1 LFITKYKTMRLQDV
15 CVKYRISDSFLNS
28 KEDGLKVAA
37 KSIDDII
44 GELTR
49 KNESPDT
56 VIKLNRLKDFL
67 LDVKNSSF

>member
-1 LFITKYKTMRLQDV
+1 MRLQDI

-44 GELTR
+44 AELRR

-56 VIKLNRLKDFL
+56 IIKLNRLKDFL

>member
-1 LFITKYKTMRLQDV
+1 MRLQDV

-44 GELTR
+44 AELKQ
-49 KNESPDT
+49 KNQSPDT
-56 VIKLNRLKDFL
+56 IIKLNRLKDFL

>member
-1 LFITKYKTMRLQDV
+1 MRLQDV

>member
-1 LFITKYKTMRLQDV
+1 MRLQDV

-44 GELTR
+44 AELVR
-49 KNESPDT
+49 KNQSPDT
-56 VIKLNRLKDFL
+56 VIKLRRLKDFL

>member
-1 LFITKYKTMRLQDV
+1 MRLQDV

-44 GELTR
+44 AELTR
-49 KNESPDT
+49 KNQSPEV
-56 VIKLNRLKDFL
+56 VIKLRRLKDFL

>member
-1 LFITKYKTMRLQDV
+1 MRLQDV

-44 GELTR
+44 AELRR

-56 VIKLNRLKDFL
+56 IIKLNRLKDFL

>member
-1 LFITKYKTMRLQDV
+1 MRLQDISI
-15 CVKYRISDSFLNS
+15 KYNISDSFLNS

-44 GELTR
+44 AELKQR
-49 KNESPDT
+49 NQSPDT
-56 VIKLNRLKDFL
+56 IIKLNRLKDFL

>member
-1 LFITKYKTMRLQDV
+1 MRLQDV

-44 GELTR
+44 AELKQ

-56 VIKLNRLKDFL
+56 IIKLNRLKDFL
-67 LDVKNSSF
+67 LDCKNSSF